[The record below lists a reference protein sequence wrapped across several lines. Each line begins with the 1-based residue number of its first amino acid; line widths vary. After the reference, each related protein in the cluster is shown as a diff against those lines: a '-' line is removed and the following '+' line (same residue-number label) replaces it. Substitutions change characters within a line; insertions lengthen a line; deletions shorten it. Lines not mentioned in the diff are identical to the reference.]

1 MSKKIDRAAH
11 GPSWSE
17 VILGAL
23 LSLLLGVALG
33 AVLMILRPVIVAKE
47 EIKEADRKPGAVY
60 FIEGSRDT
68 NKGKQGLAKR
78 KAFSSGQ
85 SVSVIE
91 DEINAITGPAPG
103 APGAPA
109 AAKAGDPKAG
119 DPKAAEKKGDAKKA
133 PAPAAPAPAADEL
146 MSVGAINVRI
156 AGGALSLG
164 VPVNFN
170 VLGIAQ
176 KVIVQI
182 NGSFE
187 KKGDSFVY
195 RADQIMLGSCP
206 AQRLPFVGGYVR
218 EKILSAITVPEDIK
232 ASWAKLANVTIE
244 DRTLKLTMP

>member
-23 LSLLLGVALG
+23 LSLLLGAVLG
-33 AVLMILRPVIVAKE
+33 AVLMVVRPVVVAKE
-47 EIKEADRKPGAVY
+47 DIKEADRKPGQVY
-60 FIEGSRDT
+60 YVEGSNDT
-68 NKGKQGLAKR
+68 GKGKQGLAKR

-85 SVSVIE
+85 SVAVIE
-91 DEINAITGPAPG
+91 DEINALTGPAPG

-109 AAKAGDPKAG
+109 APKG
-119 DPKAAEKKGDAKKA
+119 GEKKGDDKKGA
-133 PAPAAPAPAADEL
+133 APAAPAAPGTDGL
-146 MSVGAINVRI
+146 MSVGAVKVRI
-156 AGGALSLG
+156 AGGGLNLG
-164 VPVNFN
+164 VPVTFN
-170 VLGIAQ
+170 VLGLAQ

-187 KKGDSFVY
+187 KQGETFVY
-195 RADQIMLGSCP
+195 RANQILLGSCP
-206 AQRLPFVGGYVR
+206 VQRLPFVGGYVR

-232 ASWAKLANVTIE
+232 TSWAKLANVAIE